1 MTEHT
6 AEAGWWY
13 DGGVGTVTVARDAT
27 AAFLRRAT
35 RPDVHPDTPS
45 GLGPGADPAPDR
57 GTVVDVDTDTALLVV
72 SELVTNAVKHAPG
85 PLRLELALRE
95 GTLEIS
101 VCDGSTAGPV
111 LRAPDPE
118 RIGGHGME
126 IVAALCRY
134 VVTEPTAH
142 GKRVTA
148 VLGVTRRPELDTRAP
163 AKRG

>member
-13 DGGVGTVTVARDAT
+13 AGGVGTVTVARDAT
-27 AAFLRRAT
+27 ARFLHGSAGT
-35 RPDVHPDTPS
+35 A
-45 GLGPGADPAPDR
+45 PG
-57 GTVVDVDTDTALLVV
+57 VDTDTALLVV

-85 PLRLELALRE
+85 PLRLELVLRD
-95 GTLEIS
+95 GTLAIS

-111 LRAPDPE
+111 LRPPDPE
-118 RIGGHGME
+118 RVGGHGME

-134 VVTEPTAH
+134 VVTEPEPH

-148 VLGVTRRPELDTRAP
+148 VLVAPGLATRAP
-163 AKRG
+163 AQRG

>member
-27 AAFLRRAT
+27 ARFLRRAADT
-35 RPDVHPDTPS
+35 RTEAADGYGDT
-45 GLGPGADPAPDR
+45 AP
-57 GTVVDVDTDTALLVV
+57 DVDTDTALLVV

-85 PLRLELALRE
+85 PLRLELTLRDSALV
-95 GTLEIS
+95 IS
-101 VCDGSTAGPV
+101 VHDGSPTGPV
-111 LRAPDPE
+111 VRQPDPE

-126 IVAALCRY
+126 IVTALCRY
-134 VVTEPTAH
+134 VVTEPAPN

-148 VLGVTRRPELDTRAP
+148 VLVAPELAMRAP
-163 AKRG
+163 AQRG